1 MNFKSYSYTEEQL
14 QERIAQ
20 IIDRQGKNSD
30 RHEALKTIFQ
40 SIDFTTLEATD
51 NARKIE
57 EFCAKAIDFQK
68 NGMGISVPAICIYS
82 PFVKQAKALLKG
94 SGIKVATVACCFPS
108 GQMPFDL
115 KKKEVQYC
123 VEQGADEVDMV
134 ISRGTF
140 LSGNY
145 DEVYNEIQAI
155 REICKSPVHLKV
167 ILETGELKTV
177 GNIREASELAIL
189 AGADFIKTSTGKIAV
204 NATPMAALIM
214 CDTIKEYYEATGQMV
229 GFKPAGGMSTIED
242 ALTYYYIVKD
252 VLGDK
257 WLNKNYFRVGT
268 SRLAGKVMDELHV
281 LA

>member
-1 MNFKSYSYTEEQL
+1 MNFKSYNYSEEEL
-14 QERIAQ
+14 QSRVET
-20 IIDRQGKNSD
+20 IIQRQVKDSD
-30 RHEALKTIFQ
+30 RREALKTIFQ
-40 SIDFTTLEATD
+40 SVDFTTLEGLD
-51 NARKIE
+51 NAKKID
-57 EFCAKAIDFQK
+57 EFCAKAIGFQK
-68 NGMGISVPAICIYS
+68 NDMGISVPAICIYS
-82 PFVKQAKALLKG
+82 PFVKQAKGLLKG

-108 GQMPFDL
+108 GQMSFDL

-140 LSGNY
+140 LAGNY

-155 REICKSPVHLKV
+155 REICKAPVHLKV
-167 ILETGELKTV
+167 ILETGELKTPA
-177 GNIREASELAIL
+177 NIRKASELAIL

-204 NATPMAALIM
+204 NATPMAAVIM

-252 VLGDK
+252 ILGEK

-268 SRLAGKVMDELHV
+268 SRLAGKVMEELNQ
-281 LA
+281 

>member
-1 MNFKSYSYTEEQL
+1 MNFTSYDYTEEQL
-14 QERIAQ
+14 QARIDA
-20 IIDRQGKNSD
+20 IIKRQSENSD
-30 RHEALKTIFQ
+30 RRESLKTIFQ
-40 SIDFTTLEATD
+40 SIDYTTLEAFD
-51 NARKIE
+51 NAEKIK
-57 EFCAKAIDFQK
+57 EFCAKALDFQK
-68 NGMGISVPAICIYS
+68 NNMGISVPAICIYS
-82 PFVKQAKALLKG
+82 PFVKQAKVLLKG

-115 KKKEVQYC
+115 KKKEVEYC

-140 LSGNY
+140 LAGNY

-155 REICKSPVHLKV
+155 REICKAPVHLKV

-177 GNIREASELAIL
+177 ANIRKASELAIL

-214 CDTIKEYYEATGQMV
+214 CDTIKEYYETTGQMI

-242 ALTYYYIVKD
+242 ALTYYCIVKD
-252 VLGDK
+252 VLGEK

-268 SRLAGKVMDELHV
+268 SRLAGKVMEELIK
-281 LA
+281 

>member
-1 MNFKSYSYTEEQL
+1 MNFKSYSHTEEEL
-14 QERIAQ
+14 QVRIAQ
-20 IIDRQGKNSD
+20 IIDRQGKSSD
-30 RHEALKTIFQ
+30 RREALMTIFQ
-40 SIDFTTLEATD
+40 SIDFTTLEAFD
-51 NARKIE
+51 NAKKIE

-68 NGMGISVPAICIYS
+68 NSMGISVPAICIYS
-82 PFVKQAKALLKG
+82 PFVKQAKGLLKG

-115 KKKEVQYC
+115 KKKEVAYC

-140 LSGNY
+140 LEGNY

-155 REICKSPVHLKV
+155 REICKAPVHLKV

-177 GNIREASELAIL
+177 ENIRKASELAIL

-204 NATPMAALIM
+204 NATPMAAVIM
-214 CDTIKEYYEATGQMV
+214 CDTIKEYYKATGQMI

-252 VLGDK
+252 ILGEK

-268 SRLAGKVMDELHV
+268 SRLAGKVMEELTK
-281 LA
+281 